1 MQVHSGA
8 MRYWLLKTEPS
19 DYSFAD
25 LQSEPSGTVWDGVKN
40 YAALKYLR
48 DMERGDRA
56 FVYHTGN
63 QRRIVGIADVTSD
76 AYPDPNAGDERMMV
90 VDLAAV
96 EPLEQPVAL
105 ADLRD
110 EEAFAD
116 HPLLTQGRLS
126 VMELSPDLWE
136 RVLAMAGH
144 EPAAGESGRS
154 KRRPRMDE
162 R

>member
-1 MQVHSGA
+1 

-19 DYSFAD
+19 DYSFTD

-76 AYPDPNAGDERMMV
+76 AYPDPNGDDERMMV
-90 VDLAAV
+90 VDVTAV
-96 EPLEQPVAL
+96 RRLDEPVPL
-105 ADLRD
+105 ADLRE

-116 HPLLTQGRLS
+116 HPLLRQPRLS
-126 VMELSPDLWE
+126 VMELAPELWE
-136 RVLAMAGH
+136 RVLAMAGE
-144 EPAAGESGRS
+144 EPAGEEPGRS
-154 KRRPRMDE
+154 RRRPVE
-162 R
+162 AT